1 MFFWIMI
8 SSGIVF
14 AVFYLYVLMK
24 EKHEKNSSEDS
35 EGNNESESDSRDLKI
50 RLKGYD
56 RENQIIYNI

>member
-14 AVFYLYVLMK
+14 AVFYLYVLKK

-35 EGNNESESDSRDLKI
+35 VGNIESDSDSKDLKI

-56 RENQIIYNI
+56 GQDQIVYRV